1 MTAQCRLLN
10 QPPAFGSFVR
20 AEWSDEGSGRR
31 NSLIAI
37 VYWVTTTAAEAGRR
51 PAPYGLTLEELRRE
65 QPQIFELLVTEFTAL
80 HLGIIN
86 ENAPSY
92 SLPPQPPPVH
102 AFVYACTPEE
112 VRWFTESPRF
122 LRTTLQSIPNLNSEQ
137 LTAAA
142 IKHANAAHGEE
153 DEYLVKVGRELA
165 RQLHDDAP
173 RLQAILEL
181 LTGTDTTHFGSEF

>member
-20 AEWSDEGSGRR
+20 AEWNDGESGRR
-31 NSLIAI
+31 KSLIAI

-51 PAPYGLTLEELRRE
+51 PAPYGLTLEELKRE

-80 HLGIIN
+80 HLGTII
-86 ENAPSY
+86 ENAPGY
-92 SLPPQPPPVH
+92 ALPPQPPPVH
-102 AFVYACTPEE
+102 AFVYSCTSEE
-112 VRWFTESPRF
+112 VRLFTESPRF
-122 LRTTLQSIPNLNSEQ
+122 LRTTLQSIPNLSSEQ

-142 IKHANAAHGEE
+142 IRHANAAHAKES
-153 DEYLVKVGRELA
+153 EYLVKVGRELA

-181 LTGTDTTHFGSEF
+181 LTGSDSTHFGSEF